1 MAPPTIAELE
11 AALAGLRSTPAD
23 GGRVELVVRRPE
35 VGEREILVEGLL
47 DPGVGLVGD
56 TWSTRPSRQ
65 TADGGPPPGMQL
77 TLMNA
82 RMIGLLTSS
91 RDEWA
96 LAGDQLYVDLD
107 LGVGNLPAGA
117 RLRVGDAV
125 VELSAEPHT
134 GCAKFTQRFGL
145 DAMRFVNSPVG
156 RELRLR
162 GANARVV
169 EGGAVRVG
177 DVVTKC

>member
-1 MAPPTIAELE
+1 MAHPTIAELE
-11 AALAGLRSTPAD
+11 AALADLRSAPAD
-23 GGRVELVVRRPE
+23 GGRVELVVRRPGS
-35 VGEREILVEGLL
+35 GEREILVEGLL
-47 DPGVGLVGD
+47 DPVVGLVGD
-56 TWSTRPSRQ
+56 TWSTRPSRR
-65 TADGGPPPGMQL
+65 TADGGPHPGMQL

-82 RMIGLLTSS
+82 RMIGLLATSP
-91 RDEWA
+91 REWA

-107 LGVGNLPAGA
+107 LGVANLPAGA

>member
-1 MAPPTIAELE
+1 
-11 AALAGLRSTPAD
+11 
-23 GGRVELVVRRPE
+23 
-35 VGEREILVEGLL
+35 
-47 DPGVGLVGD
+47 
-56 TWSTRPSRQ
+56 
-65 TADGGPPPGMQL
+65 
-77 TLMNA
+77 MNA
-82 RMIGLLTSS
+82 RMIGLLATSP
-91 RDEWA
+91 REWA

-107 LGVGNLPAGA
+107 LGVANLPAGA